1 MARLIGPDE
10 ASRTVFLT
18 SGSNKGKA
26 QAQGMSVPLYADAA
40 LTTPADVRS
49 TTDGVIA
56 GTPPT
61 VTVDVY
67 SQIPLFK
74 YPDGVDVVYT
84 SINGGPPVPLYARTD
99 ERLDDLAARAA
110 ALEAGGVGDALL
122 VHKAGAETISGAKTF
137 SSAPTVPAPT
147 SSGHAATKAYVD
159 SAVDDLS
166 GVSDPVAARA
176 ALGLGASAVKNVGTG
191 SSDVAAGD
199 APAAVQSA
207 AVGAAAAL
215 AIVFG
220 A

>member
-61 VTVDVY
+61 LTVNAY

-84 SINGGPPVPLYARTD
+84 SINGGPAVPLYARTD
-99 ERLDDLAARAA
+99 DRLDALA
-110 ALEAGGVGDALL
+110 
-122 VHKAGAETISGAKTF
+122 
-137 SSAPTVPAPT
+137 
-147 SSGHAATKAYVD
+147 
-159 SAVDDLS
+159 
-166 GVSDPVAARA
+166 VA
-176 ALGLGASAVKNVGTG
+176 VGT
-191 SSDVAAGD
+191 A
-199 APAAVQSA
+199 QSA
-207 AVGAAAAL
+207 ADSAGSAAATAQTAASAAGAAASTAQSTASSAAATGAGL